1 MAYLSRNA
9 DFLAEKVVMS
19 PGALFSNRV
28 NVDIT
33 AALRNDFYTT
43 DWLQVLHPGYLNDNR
58 NIGVYRG
65 QKVVNANIDAFVQTD
80 QVGRTNMQHSSEI
93 FLDIIPV

>member
-19 PGALFSNRV
+19 PGALSFYRV

-43 DWLQVLHPGYLNDNR
+43 DWLQVLHPGYLNANS
-58 NIGVYRG
+58 NIDVYRG
-65 QKVVNANIDAFVQTD
+65 QKVVNSWKYNDVFVLAD
-80 QVGRTNMQHSSEI
+80 KLERTNMQHSCEI
-93 FLDIIPV
+93 F

>member
-19 PGALFSNRV
+19 PGALSSYRV

-43 DWLQVLHPGYLNDNR
+43 DWLQVLHPGYLNANR

-65 QKVVNANIDAFVQTD
+65 QKVVNANIDAFNLYKLTKWDVRICNI
-80 QVGRTNMQHSSEI
+80 QVKFS
-93 FLDIIPV
+93 

>member
-1 MAYLSRNA
+1 MIKIIFKNFGSNRNHVPLINVICKNIDTFVCTRPIGIMAYLSRNA

-43 DWLQVLHPGYLNDNR
+43 D
-58 NIGVYRG
+58 
-65 QKVVNANIDAFVQTD
+65 
-80 QVGRTNMQHSSEI
+80 
-93 FLDIIPV
+93 

>member
-19 PGALFSNRV
+19 PGALSFYRV

-43 DWLQVLHPGYLNDNR
+43 DWLQVLHPGYLNANR

-65 QKVVNANIDAFVQTD
+65 QKVVNSCKYNDVFVLAD
-80 QVGRTNMQHSSEI
+80 KLERTNMQHSCEI
-93 FLDIIPV
+93 F

>member
-19 PGALFSNRV
+19 PGALSFYRV

-43 DWLQVLHPGYLNDNR
+43 D
-58 NIGVYRG
+58 
-65 QKVVNANIDAFVQTD
+65 
-80 QVGRTNMQHSSEI
+80 
-93 FLDIIPV
+93 